1 MAQDG
6 AEGMTTGTADARS
19 AALDS
24 YLTRRGEQGFRVE
37 TRSGLQAVIVRRH
50 PLHFALRWLAKDRAE
65 QRLVISVDEH
75 GKVAA
80 VPAQP
85 LRW

>member
-6 AEGMTTGTADARS
+6 AEGMTEARS
-19 AALDS
+19 AALDA
-24 YLTRRGEQGFRVE
+24 YLAQRGAQGFRVE
-37 TRSGLQAVIVRRH
+37 TRTGVQAVIVRRH

-65 QRLVISVDEH
+65 QRFVISVDEH
-75 GKVAA
+75 GEVAA

>member
-6 AEGMTTGTADARS
+6 AEGITTGTPDARS
-19 AALDS
+19 AALDA
-24 YLTRRGEQGFRVE
+24 YLVQRGARGFRVE
-37 TRSGLQAVIVRRH
+37 TRGGFQAVIVRRH

>member
-1 MAQDG
+1 
-6 AEGMTTGTADARS
+6 MTTGTADARS
-19 AALDS
+19 AALDA
-24 YLTRRGEQGFRVE
+24 YLVQRGAQGFRVE
-37 TRSGLQAVIVRRH
+37 TRSGFQAVIVRRH
-50 PLHFALRWLAKDRAE
+50 PLHYAFRWVAKERAE

>member
-1 MAQDG
+1 VVQGG
-6 AEGMTTGTADARS
+6 AGAVTTGTAGARS
-19 AALDS
+19 AALDA
-24 YLTRRGEQGFRVE
+24 YLVQRGARGFRVE
-37 TRSGLQAVIVRRH
+37 TRGGFQAVIVRRH

-80 VPAQP
+80 VPAQH

>member
-1 MAQDG
+1 VAQDG
-6 AEGMTTGTADARS
+6 AEAMTDARS
-19 AALDS
+19 GALDA
-24 YLTRRGEQGFRVE
+24 YLAQRGAQGFRVE
-37 TRSGLQAVIVRRH
+37 TRSGRQAVIVRRH
-50 PLHFALRWLAKDRAE
+50 PLHFALRWVATDRAE
-65 QRLVISVDEH
+65 QRFVISVDEH

>member
-1 MAQDG
+1 MTDG
-6 AEGMTTGTADARS
+6 AADDRS
-19 AALDS
+19 AALET
-24 YLTRRGEQGFRVE
+24 YLAQRGGQGFRVE
-37 TRSGLQAVIVRRH
+37 TRSELQAVIVRRH

-65 QRLVISVDEH
+65 QRLVVSVDEH

>member
-6 AEGMTTGTADARS
+6 ATGVTAGTAGARS

-24 YLTRRGEQGFRVE
+24 YLAQRGAQGFRVE

-75 GKVAA
+75 GNVAA
-80 VPAQP
+80 VAAQP

>member
-1 MAQDG
+1 VAQDD
-6 AEGMTTGTADARS
+6 AAGMTSGTADARS

-24 YLTRRGEQGFRVE
+24 DLAQRVAQGFRVE
-37 TRSGLQAVIVRRH
+37 TRSDLQAVIVRRH
-50 PLHFALRWLAKDRAE
+50 PLHFALRWFAKERAE

-80 VPAQP
+80 APAQP

>member
-6 AEGMTTGTADARS
+6 PGDITAATADSRS
-19 AALDS
+19 AALDA
-24 YLTRRGEQGFRVE
+24 YLAERRSHGFRVE
-37 TRSGLQAVIVRRH
+37 TRSGRQAVIVRRH
-50 PLHFALRWLAKDRAE
+50 SLYFALRWLAKERAE
-65 QRLVISVDEH
+65 QRFVVSVDEH
-75 GKVAA
+75 GDVAA

>member
-1 MAQDG
+1 
-6 AEGMTTGTADARS
+6 MTAGTVDARS

-24 YLTRRGEQGFRVE
+24 YLAERGAHGFRVE
-37 TRSGLQAVIVRRH
+37 TRSDRQAVIVRRH
-50 PLHFALRWLAKDRAE
+50 PLHFALRWVAKDRAE

-80 VPAQP
+80 VAAQP

>member
-1 MAQDG
+1 MP
-6 AEGMTTGTADARS
+6 DARS

-24 YLTRRGEQGFRVE
+24 YLARRGAQGFQVE

-50 PLHFALRWLAKDRAE
+50 PLHFAFRWLAKDRAE

-75 GKVAA
+75 GTVAA

>member
-1 MAQDG
+1 VAQDG
-6 AEGMTTGTADARS
+6 ADELTPGTIEARS

-24 YLTRRGEQGFRVE
+24 YLAERGSHGFKVE
-37 TRSGLQAVIVRRH
+37 TRSDRQAVIVRRH

-80 VPAQP
+80 VEAQP

>member
-6 AEGMTTGTADARS
+6 ADDLTAGTAESRS
-19 AALDS
+19 AALDA
-24 YLTRRGEQGFRVE
+24 YLTERGAHGFQVE
-37 TRSGLQAVIVRRH
+37 TRSGRQAVIVRRH

-65 QRLVISVDEH
+65 QRFVISVDEH
-75 GKVAA
+75 GTVAA